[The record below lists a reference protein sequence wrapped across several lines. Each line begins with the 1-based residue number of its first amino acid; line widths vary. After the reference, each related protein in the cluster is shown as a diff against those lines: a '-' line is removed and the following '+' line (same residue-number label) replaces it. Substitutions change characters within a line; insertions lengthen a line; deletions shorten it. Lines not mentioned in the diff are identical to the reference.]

1 MNMRDDLSGIYSSKR
16 HMTDEALLNHK
27 KMLYDKINKPLFVL
41 GDDKDMNELAEII
54 INYF

>member
-1 MNMRDDLSGIYSSKR
+1 MNMRVDFSGIYGSKR

-27 KMLYDKINKPLFVL
+27 KMLYDKINKPVFVL
-41 GDDKDMNELAEII
+41 GDDKDMNELAKII